1 MAPLR
6 PESCSRNRVLA
17 AISIRETLTRIIR
30 RIIAALVLLAI
41 VVTIL
46 WNLRTDLSASSIPLA
61 EPARDGAVT
70 ATWLGATTILF
81 DDGQTQLLIDSY
93 LTRPTLVDLLLGR
106 PIQSDAATV
115 NAVLYEQSVTRL
127 AAIIT
132 THTHFDHALDLG
144 AVANR
149 TEAIVLG
156 SPSAAR
162 IARGA
167 GVPETQISIVT
178 DAAIREFGEFS
189 VRLVPSAHSA
199 FGWRGSVPLA
209 GPIETPLRTPAPA
222 QAFRAG
228 NSFSIV
234 VSHPAG
240 TSIVQSTTGETNG
253 ALSDVDADVVFLGT
267 AMLSGFGRPYAQRY
281 WNELVTSTGATRV
294 FPIHFDDYTKSPKA
308 PESFPKVLDNFART
322 ERWLREFQNFWD
334 PGTRIEFPVYG
345 QAIDLYGTT
354 NDDSRT

>member
-1 MAPLR
+1 MV
-6 PESCSRNRVLA
+6 VL
-17 AISIRETLTRIIR
+17 
-30 RIIAALVLLAI
+30 
-41 VVTIL
+41 
-46 WNLRTDLSASSIPLA
+46 WHYRTDLSKSSFPLA
-61 EPARDGAVT
+61 DPARDATVT
-70 ATWLGATTILF
+70 ATWLGASTILF
-81 DDGQTQLLIDSY
+81 DDGQTQILVDSY
-93 LTRPTLVDLLLGR
+93 LTRPGFSDLVFGT

-115 NAVLYEQSVTRL
+115 NGVLFEQGVTRL
-127 AAIIT
+127 AAIVT

-144 AVANR
+144 AIANR

-178 DAAIREFGEFS
+178 DAAEREFGEFR
-189 VRLVPSAHSA
+189 VRLIPSEHSA
-199 FGWRGSVPLA
+199 FGWRGSVPLS

-222 QAFRAG
+222 TAFRAG

-234 VSHPAG
+234 VSHPTG
-240 TSIVQSTTGETNG
+240 TAIVQSTTGRTNG
-253 ALSDVDADVVFLGT
+253 ALNDVDADVVFLGT

-294 FPIHFDDYTKSPKA
+294 FPIHFDDYTKSPES
-308 PESFPKVLDNFART
+308 PESFPKIIDNFART
-322 ERWLREFQNFWD
+322 ERWLLEFQNFWD

-345 QAIDLYGTT
+345 QAIDLYGSP
-354 NDDSRT
+354 DDASRT